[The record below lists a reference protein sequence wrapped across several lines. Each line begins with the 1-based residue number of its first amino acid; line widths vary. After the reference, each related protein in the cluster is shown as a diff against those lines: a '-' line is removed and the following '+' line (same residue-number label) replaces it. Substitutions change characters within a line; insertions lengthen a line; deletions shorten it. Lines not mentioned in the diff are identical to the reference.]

1 MELVRYVSLRAA
13 FCIGTDHAPHE
24 NRDTSMS
31 DAHTDGH
38 PEVART
44 AAAGSAKDAMP
55 QPAFPRR
62 ANRGLIWMVG
72 FGGVAAIIAA
82 ALLYGYVA
90 DTPASV
96 RRNAADV
103 AQERAQTLGEKA
115 TASQLA
121 ADQSATQS
129 RALAA
134 VAVKDHMAANRADAN
149 AADAGNAAAAD
160 R

>member
-1 MELVRYVSLRAA
+1 
-13 FCIGTDHAPHE
+13 
-24 NRDTSMS
+24 MS
-31 DAHTDGH
+31 DAHTDGDRQ
-38 PEVART
+38 VTRT
-44 AAAGSAKDAMP
+44 DPAYSAAEAKS
-55 QPAFPRR
+55 QRAFPKR
-62 ANRGLIWMVG
+62 ANRSAIWIVG
-72 FGGVAAIIAA
+72 FAGVAVIIAA

-90 DTPASV
+90 DSPASV

-103 AQERAQTLGEKA
+103 AQERAQTLGERA

-134 VAVKDHMAANRADAN
+134 VAVKDHAAAKRADAS